1 MTSEYVRKSSMA
13 GQLNWTSVQLNPRFF
28 GHVPSDNRFNRVPSS
43 SKHKPEERELALR
56 QHLDLLKE
64 DVSWCSRATDEILL
78 CHAQFAYV
86 TAQRIDNASRSW
98 LKGLKYGSDTTR
110 LANDISQASRS
121 LSKHVTQ
128 MQGNLRSFVSAL
140 EKMEVGK
147 KTSTARRILGW
158 LKYLFNALASI
169 FALGS
174 IVSPFL
180 HSVGP
185 GASTIACAAS
195 TLWKAAAAFC
205 EDASGAFLE
214 HFPLRYGMSQLSDAE
229 VNEGKD
235 SESIDSVL
243 IFLKATVPKEAQKA
257 QKSLARFDEALFVL
271 GIEARMKTGRRVV
284 LRGPDLAAVAQEWR
298 EVADQYQSALPNNED
313 LDN

>member
-1 MTSEYVRKSSMA
+1 MPPLGVPVE
-13 GQLNWTSVQLNPRFF
+13 QLRPDPAYVQLILGAVYDIRICSKIFD
-28 GHVPSDNRFNRVPSS
+28 GWATQLDKVPSS

-56 QHLDLLKE
+56 HHLDLLKE

-86 TAQRIDNASRSW
+86 TAQRIDNASKSW
-98 LKGLKYGSDTTR
+98 LKGLKYGTDTTR

-195 TLWKAAAAFC
+195 ALWKAAAAFC
-205 EDASGAFLE
+205 ADAS
-214 HFPLRYGMSQLSDAE
+214 E
-229 VNEGKD
+229 VNEGKEA
-235 SESIDSVL
+235 ESIDSVL
-243 IFLKATVPKEAQKA
+243 IFLKATVPKEAQRA

-284 LRGPDLAAVAQEWR
+284 LRGPDLAAVVQEWR
-298 EVADQYQSALPNNED
+298 EVAQQYQSVLPDDED
-313 LDN
+313 PDN